1 MIEDEKSLISIDEFR
16 KMFFT
21 FFKGEVKASNI
32 YDKLLPQITV
42 WNIGENVY
50 NDEKD
55 IPHDTSHQVEANKMV
70 SIQKLSLFID
80 GFNFSPIKVSNIH
93 FKNDSNEM
101 TYVMTNNEKGSL
113 IEDDK

>member
-1 MIEDEKSLISIDEFR
+1 
-16 KMFFT
+16 
-21 FFKGEVKASNI
+21 
-32 YDKLLPQITV
+32 
-42 WNIGENVY
+42 
-50 NDEKD
+50 
-55 IPHDTSHQVEANKMV
+55 MV

-113 IEDDK
+113 LEEDK